1 VGIGV
6 PFQIKEAKV
15 GPGYDV
21 PHIPMK
27 TNGRSGAR
35 SDNFLQVQGKL
46 KTKYLLL
53 SQEIFIL

>member
-21 PHIPMK
+21 PHIPRKLMD
-27 TNGRSGAR
+27 GVEPLRII
-35 SDNFLQVQGKL
+35 FLQVQGIL
-46 KTKYLLL
+46 KTKYFLL